1 MVSDLSI
8 YTFIYNV
15 LIDNRGLRSE
25 LSQFKRTKLLISG
38 SWVRT
43 PQRLP
48 FFISKHIFI
57 LCYVV
62 PTATRTTARLRWQE
76 WRN

>member
-48 FFISKHIFI
+48 FPPFSAI
-57 LCYVV
+57 
-62 PTATRTTARLRWQE
+62 ANE
-76 WRN
+76 G

>member
-48 FFISKHIFI
+48 FFLSITVGYFKDPHLELWSFH
-57 LCYVV
+57 
-62 PTATRTTARLRWQE
+62 AR
-76 WRN
+76 

>member
-48 FFISKHIFI
+48 FF
-57 LCYVV
+57 
-62 PTATRTTARLRWQE
+62 Q
-76 WRN
+76 